1 MKKLTKIKL
10 INWHLFSNQTI
21 EINNN
26 TLISGENGSGKSTLL
41 DAIQYLLVG
50 GRGGVKFNV
59 AATDD
64 AKRSLEGYV
73 RGRIGAENKEYIRNG
88 DVVSHVALEFYD
100 EQAKE
105 FAVVGAILDLPLN
118 SSLKERLYLLENV
131 AIHDD
136 MFIDGNFPRD
146 YKNMKDYFR
155 AKEVDLA
162 PFESQRKYRD
172 ALARFFGMDAK
183 KYAKLLPKAL
193 AFRSIDLQTFVF
205 EFLLDDDPVDIKS
218 LKNNVS
224 QLKRV
229 EAQIKSD
236 REKLEKLDS
245 IIGVGQ
251 AITSNYE
258 QLQINLIIDNLNW
271 VEQRES
277 HLKES
282 ESSLNRL
289 DRKLETL
296 RAQKKIVDENIEAND
311 QQLLNLEKA
320 RDKSDVSKTLAEYA
334 EALNKKTKQYNEERE
349 IVLELNKSLKAE
361 ADYLDKLFNLI
372 PDQAFKN
379 YVKYYRQNE
388 DNLNVH
394 ELTNYLN
401 LVAGSVASY
410 QKSIYNER
418 QNLELEKINLSTQL
432 RDAKIR
438 LQDLKRNVK
447 TYPAYVNNLVNAINR
462 ELTYK
467 FNKEVNVKPLAD
479 LIEVND
485 EAWRNALEGYL
496 NTQRFDIIVEPELF
510 DSALEVYEK
519 VKQEL
524 KIYGVGL
531 VNTAK
536 LGNYLDDAKE
546 ASLASKVTSD
556 HIYARR
562 YVNMLLNGIT
572 CVYHINDL
580 KNFDRAITTT
590 GMTYS
595 NYTARQINPRIYEVP
610 FIGDGATERQIE
622 IQTEDLEALELEMA
636 RLYNETEEN
645 EQANR
650 LLNRSDAYKLINQN
664 NLRFFNQVKT
674 TRKEMAMLE
683 EQYNSLALNPDV
695 QKLEEEIDNEK
706 NRRRQLRLDNE
717 KVISEIANARDERTR
732 VLESIDNIK
741 IKLDEFMDAQKELA
755 LKNPEVLAV
764 SQTQFHALK
773 QKTKEDYNKISQDI
787 ASSNTTIRTQN
798 SKLDN
803 DLTNQMRAYIHNY
816 SFGKEPNIES
826 LIYFEQEAN
835 LIKNQ
840 NLIKYEIEATELRK
854 ASEASF
860 KEDFVNKLRA
870 SIENAQQQI
879 EELNFALKGKKFGT
893 DQYQLV
899 YSPSL
904 DPEYKLYYNIIM
916 SVNTDSH
923 DTLFTESLSKKNE
936 RILMELFEK
945 ISSDNP
951 EYDRLAY
958 EFLDYRNYMSYDIEI
973 KNANGNISFFS
984 KVSREKSG
992 GETQVPFYIVIA
1004 ASFQQLL
1011 SRNKRIDSGCV
1022 VLFDEAFNNMDES
1035 RIEAMMK
1042 FYNSLS
1048 IQLLI
1053 SVPPQRVSN
1062 IIPYVNTSLV
1072 IVKHDDYAIVES
1084 FKDEREVI

>member
-296 RAQKKIVDENIEAND
+296 RVQKKIVDENIEAND

-664 NLRFFNQVKT
+664 NLRFFNQVKN

-816 SFGKEPNIES
+816 SFGKEPNLES

>member
-1 MKKLTKIKL
+1 
-10 INWHLFSNQTI
+10 
-21 EINNN
+21 
-26 TLISGENGSGKSTLL
+26 
-41 DAIQYLLVG
+41 
-50 GRGGVKFNV
+50 
-59 AATDD
+59 
-64 AKRSLEGYV
+64 
-73 RGRIGAENKEYIRNG
+73 
-88 DVVSHVALEFYD
+88 
-100 EQAKE
+100 
-105 FAVVGAILDLPLN
+105 
-118 SSLKERLYLLENV
+118 
-131 AIHDD
+131 
-136 MFIDGNFPRD
+136 
-146 YKNMKDYFR
+146 
-155 AKEVDLA
+155 
-162 PFESQRKYRD
+162 
-172 ALARFFGMDAK
+172 
-183 KYAKLLPKAL
+183 
-193 AFRSIDLQTFVF
+193 
-205 EFLLDDDPVDIKS
+205 
-218 LKNNVS
+218 
-224 QLKRV
+224 
-229 EAQIKSD
+229 
-236 REKLEKLDS
+236 
-245 IIGVGQ
+245 
-251 AITSNYE
+251 
-258 QLQINLIIDNLNW
+258 
-271 VEQRES
+271 
-277 HLKES
+277 
-282 ESSLNRL
+282 
-289 DRKLETL
+289 
-296 RAQKKIVDENIEAND
+296 
-311 QQLLNLEKA
+311 NLEKA

-664 NLRFFNQVKT
+664 NLRFFNQVKN

-717 KVISEIANARDERTR
+717 KVISVIANARDERTR

-916 SVNTDSH
+916 SVNADSH

-1062 IIPYVNTSLV
+1062 IIPYVNTSLI